1 MIAVSAYVPLVMLW
15 LQKYVKS
22 GKLTHLLA
30 SSLCMTLQYY
40 SGFMQYTVYADLF
53 YLGFLLYTVISQKK
67 AVKVWMVHIILWGSI
82 YLMLISAHLLPTLLM
97 ILQQFTFDAG
107 KSMDYNTFISYSLH
121 PINFLSM
128 IFPKVFGSN
137 VYAPLYQ
144 FNATSGLDIELLI
157 GAPCLVLLIS
167 GIFIKRNGA
176 VFYYGAV
183 VINPVLS

>member
-1 MIAVSAYVPLVMLW
+1 
-15 LQKYVKS
+15 
-22 GKLTHLLA
+22 
-30 SSLCMTLQYY
+30 
-40 SGFMQYTVYADLF
+40 
-53 YLGFLLYTVISQKK
+53 
-67 AVKVWMVHIILWGSI
+67 
-82 YLMLISAHLLPTLLM
+82 
-97 ILQQFTFDAG
+97 
-107 KSMDYNTFISYSLH
+107 MDYNTFISYSLH